1 MQKELNTI
9 SNSHKNKIKI
19 GADTVA
25 INTIGGIFIAV
36 LAFLALVPFIMVL
49 SGSLSSE
56 SAVVTSGYSVFIKK
70 LSFDSYRFL
79 FSQPKQIFDG
89 YKVTIILVAVGT
101 LVSLNI
107 ITMTAYVIS
116 RKDFESRNKLSFFF
130 YFTTLFNGGMV
141 ATYVFMI
148 RYLHLKDTYIALI
161 LPHIMNVFYLMTM
174 RSFISITVP
183 PSIVES
189 AKIDGAND
197 FIIYVKVVFPLLKPA
212 LASIG
217 LFIFL
222 SYWNDWYNAML
233 YINTQEKMPIQ
244 YVLYKTINAAENYE
258 KVAGLTGISGVTM
271 PAETTKLAMTVLVTF
286 PIVFA
291 YPFVQKYFV
300 KGIMVGAV
308 KG

>member
-1 MQKELNTI
+1 MHTGLIKSKKH
-9 SNSHKNKIKI
+9 SNEIKT

-25 INTIGGIFIAV
+25 VNLVGGIILLIFALAAV
-36 LAFLALVPFIMVL
+36 LPFVMVV

-56 SAVVTSGYSVFIKK
+56 ADVLTKGYSILPRNFSLEAYK
-70 LSFDSYRFL
+70 FL
-79 FSQPKQIFDG
+79 FSQPKQILDG
-89 YKVTIILVAVGT
+89 YKVTLFVVVVGT
-101 LVSLNI
+101 FVSLNI
-107 ITMTAYVIS
+107 ITMTAYVLS
-116 RKDFESRNKLSFFF
+116 RKDFPARNKLSFFF

-141 ATYVFMI
+141 ALYVFMI
-148 RYLHLKDTYIALI
+148 RYLHLKDSYIALI
-161 LPHIMNVFYLMTM
+161 LPHILNVFYLITM
-174 RSFISITVP
+174 RSFITITVP
-183 PSIVES
+183 TSLIES

-197 FIIYVKVVFPLLKPA
+197 FVIYFKVVFPLLKPA

-233 YINTQEKMPIQ
+233 YINSQEKMPIQ
-244 YVLYKTINAAENYE
+244 YVLYKTINAAESYE
-258 KVAGLTGISGVTM
+258 KVAALTDNASGVQM
-271 PAETTKLAMTVLVTF
+271 PAETTKLAMTVIVTF

-300 KGIMVGAV
+300 KGITVGAV

>member
-1 MQKELNTI
+1 MNTGLNKKKV
-9 SNSHKNKIKI
+9 NNKIKI

-25 INTIGGIFIAV
+25 VNVVGGFILFIFALAAV
-36 LAFLALVPFIMVL
+36 LPFVMVV

-56 SAVVTSGYSVFIKK
+56 SDVITKGYSIVPRNF
-70 LSFDSYRFL
+70 SFDAYKFL
-79 FSQPKQIFDG
+79 FAQPKQILDG
-89 YKVTIILVAVGT
+89 YKVTLFIVFVGT
-101 LVSLNI
+101 FLSLNL
-107 ITMTAYVIS
+107 ITMTAYVLS
-116 RKDFESRNKLSFFF
+116 RKDFPARNKLSFFF

-141 ATYVFMI
+141 AVYVFMI
-148 RYLHLKDTYIALI
+148 RYLHLKDSYIALI
-161 LPHIMNVFYLMTM
+161 LPHLMNVFFLITM
-174 RSFISITVP
+174 RSFITITVP
-183 PSIVES
+183 SSLIES

-197 FIIYVKVVFPLLKPA
+197 FVIYLKVVFPLLKPA

-233 YINTQEKMPIQ
+233 YINSQEKMPIQ
-244 YVLYKTINAAENYE
+244 YVLYKTINAAESYE
-258 KVAGLTGISGVTM
+258 KVAALTGNASNVQM
-271 PAETTKLAMTVLVTF
+271 PAETTKLAMTVVVTF

-300 KGIMVGAV
+300 KGITVGAV

>member
-1 MQKELNTI
+1 MQSNLNLK
-9 SNSHKNKIKI
+9 SNAHKNKIKI
-19 GADTVA
+19 GADTVL
-25 INTIGGIFIAV
+25 INIFGGIFLAI
-36 LAFLALVPFIMVL
+36 LAFTAFVPFLMVL
-49 SGSLSSE
+49 TGSLSSE
-56 SAVVTSGYSVFIKK
+56 ADVIATGYSVLIKN
-70 LSFDSYRFL
+70 LSFDSYKFL
-79 FSQPKQIFDG
+79 FSQPKQILDG
-89 YKVTIILVAVGT
+89 YKVTVILVTVGT
-101 LVSLNI
+101 FISLNI
-107 ITMTAYVIS
+107 ITMTAYVLS
-116 RKDFESRNKLSFFF
+116 RKDFEARNKLSFFF

-183 PSIVES
+183 PSIIES

-197 FIIYVKVVFPLLKPA
+197 FVIYIRVVFPLLKPA

-222 SYWNDWYNAML
+222 SYWNDWSNAML
-233 YINTQEKMPIQ
+233 YINTQAKMPIQ
-244 YVLYKTINAAENYE
+244 YVLYKTISSAESYE
-258 KVAGLTGISGVTM
+258 KVAALTGTSNVTM